1 MQKVKKAIIAA
12 AGLNSRMYPYTKVES
27 KLFLQI
33 LNKPVVE
40 YIVEELAASG
50 IEEVIIISNHISKIK
65 RFFSKDKELNA
76 LLKRLKKE
84 SAIKNFRKIERLC
97 DVNIIGQYEPRGW
110 MHEVWHARDHIKDE
124 PFIVTFSDVLFQS
137 KVPATK
143 QLIKKFEKNN
153 KNIRAQGR
161 FLFKPG
167 VFNLLKEEVYDLGE
181 DNADIDVFEKLSEKD
196 DVFNMNIKGKFYN
209 VGDPLSYMKTET
221 EFALKD
227 KEIGKEYKKFLRSII
242 K

>member
-1 MQKVKKAIIAA
+1 MQKVRKAIIAA

-40 YIVEELAASG
+40 YIIEELASSG
-50 IEEVIIISNHISKIK
+50 IEEVIIVSNHISKIK

-76 LLKRLKKE
+76 LLKKLKKE
-84 SAIKNFRKIERLC
+84 SAINKFRRIESLC
-97 DVNIIGQYEPRGW
+97 KVNTIGQYEPMGW
-110 MHEVWHARDHIKDE
+110 MHEVWHARDYVKDE
-124 PFIVTFSDVLFQS
+124 PFIVTFSDVLYRS
-137 KVPATK
+137 KVPAAK
-143 QLIKKFEKNN
+143 QIIEKFEKNN

-161 FLFKPG
+161 FLFKPEI
-167 VFNLLKEEVYDLGE
+167 FKTLQNERYNLGE
-181 DNADIDVFEKLSEKD
+181 DNVDVNIFEKLSENN

-221 EFALKD
+221 EFALED
-227 KEIGKEYKKFLRSII
+227 KNIGKEYRKFLKSIV